1 MSKEPES
8 CLFCH
13 RCGAELTPGEGN
25 FYIVRI
31 EAFADPTPPRLD
43 GDDSPLLMTAVEID
57 EEINN
62 LIEQM
67 KNMTERELMDQVYVR
82 MAIHLCGRCYR
93 QWIENPAG

>member
-1 MSKEPES
+1 VLDEPERARGMER
-8 CLFCH
+8 LLD
-13 RCGAELTPGEGN
+13 AYLTTLPGPSG
-25 FYIVRI
+25 
-31 EAFADPTPPRLD
+31 T
-43 GDDSPLLMTAVEID
+43 SPATEID

-82 MAIHLCGRCYR
+82 VAIHLCGRCYR

>member
-8 CLFCH
+8 HLLCH
-13 RCGAELTPGEGN
+13 RCGCDLTPGEGN

-43 GDDSPLLMTAVEID
+43 GDDSPLSMTAAEID
-57 EEINN
+57 EEIND
-62 LIEQM
+62 LIELM
-67 KNMTERELMDQVYVR
+67 KDMTERELMEQVYVR
-82 MAIHLCGRCYR
+82 MALHLCGRCYK